1 MKPRIATGNV
11 LNSALQCNTASTT
24 SQANEPEASMTTGD
38 LDNVTE
44 QKEPHSKFTRT
55 RDMECVFR
63 V

>member
-44 QKEPHSKFTRT
+44 QKEPPLQIYWNS
-55 RDMECVFR
+55 
-63 V
+63 